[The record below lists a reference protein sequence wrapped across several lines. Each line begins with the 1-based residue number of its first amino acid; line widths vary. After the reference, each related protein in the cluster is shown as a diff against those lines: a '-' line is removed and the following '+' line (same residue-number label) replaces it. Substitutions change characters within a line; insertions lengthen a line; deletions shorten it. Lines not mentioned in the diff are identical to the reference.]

1 MATII
6 DFKRPAKP
14 QAVLFQIAPPQGPA
28 KLLLFTGVRYERQD
42 QATDDAH
49 RGRRNGRKSAHT
61 NVQE

>member
-6 DFKRPAKP
+6 DFRRVAKP
-14 QAVLFQIAPPQGPA
+14 QAGRYQITPQQGPA

-42 QATDDAH
+42 QATADAH
-49 RGRRNGRKSAHT
+49 SRRRNSRKSAHT